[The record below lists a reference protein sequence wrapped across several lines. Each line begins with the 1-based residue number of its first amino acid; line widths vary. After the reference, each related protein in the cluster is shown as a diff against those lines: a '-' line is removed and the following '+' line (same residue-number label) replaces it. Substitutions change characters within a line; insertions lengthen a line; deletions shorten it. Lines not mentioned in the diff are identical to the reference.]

1 MRLGYRL
8 LCSGMLGAL
17 AACGSKTPTPS
28 LIPGS
33 QEPGAGTAGA
43 GGGSGIPGNQVGQAG
58 TFMLENGETDCQRQT
73 CAELGWAC
81 GYLLDHCGQVVNCA
95 DEGLSCGAN
104 EICQGGLGSPTQCVA
119 GGTADCSVCGAIP
132 DCSSAAQPTRLTGR
146 VVSPGRTDGDT
157 ANQIGVPNAIVYIL
171 RGTDESVLPA
181 MSAGIPSGGTSCD
194 RCEDQDLGPVLVG
207 GVTDSNG
214 NYTLEGNVPVDQ
226 EFVLVVKAGKFR
238 RASKVRIDAAKACDT
253 TNLPTTVPEG
263 NPTRL
268 PRGNSDSGLAIHLP
282 HVAVSTGQ
290 IDAMECVLAKMG
302 ISTAEFGNPG
312 ADGSAAQSI
321 HLYRGGAN
329 TGTPPGAGARI
340 DDNTPHASVLYDD
353 LARLQRYDMV
363 VADCEGPSWDDDF
376 SERNADGA
384 KVREYVNRGGRLFA
398 SHLSF
403 SWLHQNGSAAYD
415 SASPFLTGL
424 GPAATFS
431 ATANTGSDS
440 GTAKIALG
448 RPHASP
454 RIDAF
459 AAWMSR
465 EGISSAPNYTFTIT
479 QPRDQVTSFDT
490 DTSSEEFVYRVGDSD
505 PTQQFSFNTPYSAP
519 ASAACGRVAYSG
531 FHVSGGAGTS
541 PFASSLF
548 PNHCSGDLTA
558 QEKVLLYM
566 LFDLGACV
574 GAPPVPPPC
583 VPIECGITSCGFTPD
598 GCGNVLDC
606 GPCRPPA

>member
-1 MRLGYRL
+1 MRMRLGYRL

-43 GGGSGIPGNQVGQAG
+43 GGGRGIPGNQVGQAG

-95 DEGLSCGAN
+95 DEGLSCGAD

-119 GGTADCSVCGAIP
+119 GGSADCSVCGAIP
-132 DCSSAAQPTRLTGR
+132 DCSTAAQPTRLTGR

-171 RGTDESVLPA
+171 RGTDASVLPA
-181 MSAGIPSGGTSCD
+181 MSAGIPTGGTSCD

-238 RASKVRIDAAKACDT
+238 RASKVRIDAAKACGT
-253 TNLPTTVPEG
+253 TNLPTTVPAG

-268 PRGNSDSGLAIHLP
+268 PRGNGDSGLAIHLP
-282 HVAVSTGQ
+282 HVAVTTGQ

-312 ADGSAAQSI
+312 ADGTATPSV
-321 HLYRGGAN
+321 HLYRGGPTA
-329 TGTPPGAGARI
+329 PGAGARI
-340 DDNTPHASVLYDD
+340 DASTPHDDALYHD
-353 LARLQRYDMV
+353 LSRLQRYDMV
-363 VADCEGPSWDDDF
+363 VSDCEGPTWDGDF
-376 SERNADGA
+376 SERDDSGA
-384 KVREYVNRGGRLFA
+384 NVREYVNRGGRLFA

-403 SWLHQNGSAAYD
+403 SWLHQNGSAEYN
-415 SASPFLTGL
+415 ASQPIATGL
-424 GPAATFS
+424 GGAATFR
-431 ATANTGSDS
+431 ATANLGSDA
-440 GTAKIALG
+440 GTGKIAFG
-448 RPHASP
+448 PQASP

-459 AAWMSR
+459 AAWMSN
-465 EGISSAPNYTFTIT
+465 EGISSAPDYTFAIT
-479 QPRDQVTSFDT
+479 QPRDQVTGLGAA
-490 DTSSEEFVYRVGDSD
+490 SEEFVSRVATGD
-505 PTQQFSFNTPYSAP
+505 PTQQFSFNTPYGAP
-519 ASAACGRVAYSG
+519 AGAACGRVAYSG
-531 FHVSGGAGTS
+531 FHVSGGNPDDTS
-541 PFASSLF
+541 PFGSVTF
-548 PNHCSGDLTA
+548 PDHCSGDLTA

>member
-1 MRLGYRL
+1 MRMRLGYTL

-17 AACGSKTPTPS
+17 AACGSKPPATS

-33 QEPGAGTAGA
+33 QAGTGGV
-43 GGGSGIPGNQVGQAG
+43 GGGSGAPEVNEIGQAG

-95 DEGLSCGAN
+95 DEGLACGAN
-104 EICQGGLGSPTQCVA
+104 EICQGGLGSPTRCVA
-119 GGTADCSVCGAIP
+119 GGNADCTVCSAIP
-132 DCSSAAQPTRLTGR
+132 DCSTAAQPTRLTGR
-146 VVSPGRTDGDT
+146 VVSPGRTDNDI

-171 RGTDESVLPA
+171 RGTDASVLPA
-181 MSAGIPSGGTSCD
+181 MAAGIPSDGTSCD

-238 RASKVRIDAAKACDT
+238 RASKHRLAVADACT
-253 TNLPTTVPEG
+253 TKTLPAELPA

-268 PRGNSDSGLAIHLP
+268 PRGSDDGLAVNLP

-290 IDAMECVLAKMG
+290 IDAMECVFAKMG
-302 ISTAEFGNPG
+302 ISTPEFGNPG
-312 ADGSAAQSI
+312 TDGTATPRI
-321 HLYRGGAN
+321 HLYRGGSSGA
-329 TGTPPGAGARI
+329 PAGASI
-340 DDNTPHASVLYDD
+340 DTNTPHAAALYTD

-363 VADCEGPSWDDDF
+363 VADCEGPSWDGPDF
-376 SERNADGA
+376 SERIASGA
-384 KVREYVNRGGRLFA
+384 NVREYVNRGGRLFA

-415 SASPFLTGL
+415 AAQPFATGL
-424 GPAATFS
+424 GPVATWDTTVIDS
-431 ATANTGSDS
+431 STAS
-440 GTAKIALG
+440 GTGTVALG
-448 RPHASP
+448 RPQASP

-459 AAWMSR
+459 AAWMANELITLPPNHTFNIIQPRSQATAL
-465 EGISSAPNYTFTIT
+465 GSSA
-479 QPRDQVTSFDT
+479 
-490 DTSSEEFVYRVGDSD
+490 EEFVFIAGGR
-505 PTQQFSFNTPYSAP
+505 TQQFSFNTPYAAP
-519 ASAACGRVAYSG
+519 EGAACGRVSYSG
-531 FHVSGGAGTS
+531 FHVAGSGS
-541 PFASSLF
+541 FASSVF
-548 PNHCSGDLTA
+548 PDHCSGDLTA

-583 VPIECGITSCGFTPD
+583 TPIECGVTSCGFTPD
-598 GCGNVLDC
+598 GCGNVIDC